1 MCLCGVRW
9 CDQEKGE
16 PCRFDES
23 FKRLK
28 NFIERPAVL
37 RRDGGK
43 REERNYGM
51 WKVCQRGRVRRG
63 RKFEIQGR
71 MKVYSGGNYR

>member
-1 MCLCGVRW
+1 MWFKKRANFA
-9 CDQEKGE
+9 DSA
-16 PCRFDES
+16 ES

-43 REERNYGM
+43 KREGTVGR
-51 WKVCQRGRVRRG
+51 KVCQSGKVRRG
-63 RKFEIQGR
+63 RKFEI
-71 MKVYSGGNYR
+71 